1 MKPNLNTNNNFL
13 LTIMQEKLLKNKY
26 FKFLKL
32 DLLEVARL
40 KNRLLTCIKI

>member
-26 FKFLKL
+26 FKFLKT
-32 DLLEVARL
+32 RS
-40 KNRLLTCIKI
+40 IGGG

>member
-26 FKFLKL
+26 FKFFKT
-32 DLLEVARL
+32 RF
-40 KNRLLTCIKI
+40 IGGG